1 MLRARLSEDLK
12 TSLKSKDQVAT
23 ATIRLI
29 LAALKDRDIAARDK
43 GNCDGIA
50 EEEILELLQKMV
62 RQRRESIETYRNAG
76 RDELAE
82 REAGEIEVIQ
92 RFLPKPLD
100 EAEMKTA
107 IESAIE
113 EAEASTIKDMG
124 KVISALK
131 QRYAGRMDFG
141 KASQLVKQRLVS

>member
-1 MLRARLSEDLK
+1 MPSRVCHLGFDPLVSPASTSEGPSMLRARLSEDLK

-124 KVISALK
+124 NS
-131 QRYAGRMDFG
+131 
-141 KASQLVKQRLVS
+141 